1 MCCALLRCL
10 DPAPTSRK
18 SRVSRMSFPVTA
30 RVYTSKLALIS
41 VLVLGLAT
49 SPALARPIGDL
60 VPPSKTTSV
69 EVSAGDTLEG
79 LLRGLGFEGQ
89 LLVEIILGLSAEFDP
104 SHLQPGQK
112 IEVVWA
118 DRKGGQPE
126 QISLALGDTII
137 ELDTTGI
144 YRARVE
150 TVPEPD
156 LEWSE
161 HAASTVIDGTLIAA
175 LESAGAPGG
184 LGLDIAAALGG
195 LVDFRRDLKGGEA
208 IEVLYREAMLP
219 EGEPSGRTELRYARL
234 KLDGRLFEI
243 AHAGEDGPGMKV
255 FEDGEPIRMN
265 VSPVD
270 GARISSHFGRRKHP
284 IRGVMRMHSGVD
296 FAAPNGTPVHASAP
310 GKITFVGTRR
320 GYGKVIEI
328 EHGSDMTTRYA
339 HLSAVEKGL
348 KSGQSV
354 EAGRQIGKVGATGLA
369 TGPHLHYEVR
379 FNGDPV
385 DPLSDERVA
394 ALLAADLEDPSET
407 LLDSLRETLARA
419 LEQAV
424 EVESASAG

>member
-1 MCCALLRCL
+1 
-10 DPAPTSRK
+10 
-18 SRVSRMSFPVTA
+18 MSFPVTA
-30 RVYTSKLALIS
+30 RPHTSKLALIS

-49 SPALARPIGDL
+49 SPAIARPVGDL
-60 VPPSKTTSV
+60 VPSPEMTSV
-69 EVSAGDTLEG
+69 EVTAGDTLEG

-89 LLVEIILGLSAEFDP
+89 LLVEIILGFSSEFDP
-104 SHLQPGQK
+104 SHLQPGQE
-112 IEVVWA
+112 IEVIWA
-118 DRKGGQPE
+118 DREAGQPE
-126 QISLALGDTII
+126 QISLTLGDTVI

-156 LEWSE
+156 LEWAE
-161 HAASTVIDGTLIAA
+161 RAASAVIDGTLIAS

-208 IEVLYREAMLP
+208 IEVLYREAVLP
-219 EGEPSGRTELRYARL
+219 EGESSGRVELRYARFEIN
-234 KLDGRLFEI
+234 GRSFEI
-243 AHAGEDGPGMKV
+243 ARAGEDGPGMKI

-270 GARISSHFGRRKHP
+270 GARISSHFGQRKHP

-296 FAAPNGTPVHASAP
+296 FAAPHGTPVHASAP
-310 GKITFVGTRR
+310 GKISFVGTRR

-328 EHGSDMTTRYA
+328 AHGSDMMTRYA
-339 HLSAVEKGL
+339 HLSAFGEGL
-348 KSGQSV
+348 KAGQSV
-354 EAGRQIGKVGATGLA
+354 EAGHQIGKVGATGLA

-379 FNGDPV
+379 FNDDPV

-394 ALLAADLEDPSET
+394 ALLASDLEEPSET
-407 LLDSLRETLARA
+407 ALDELRETLARA

>member
-1 MCCALLRCL
+1 
-10 DPAPTSRK
+10 
-18 SRVSRMSFPVTA
+18 MSFPVTA
-30 RVYTSKLALIS
+30 RVHVRNLTLIS
-41 VLVLGLAT
+41 ALLLGLAAN
-49 SPALARPIGDL
+49 PAIARPIGDL
-60 VPPSKTTSV
+60 APPP
-69 EVSAGDTLEG
+69 EVTEIEVAAGDTLEG

-89 LLVEIILGLSAEFDP
+89 LLVEIILGFSAEFDP
-104 SHLQPGQK
+104 GKLQPGHK
-112 IEVVWA
+112 IEVSWA
-118 DRKGGQPE
+118 DRQAGQPE
-126 QISLALGDTII
+126 RITLALGQTVID
-137 ELDTTGI
+137 LDTTGI

-150 TVPEPD
+150 SVPEPE
-156 LEWSE
+156 LEWE
-161 HAASTVIDGTLIAA
+161 ERAASAVIDGTLIAS
-175 LESAGAPGG
+175 LEAAGAPGG
-184 LGLDIAAALGG
+184 LGLDIATALGG
-195 LVDFRRDLKGGEA
+195 LVDFRRDLKGGEV
-208 IEVLYREAMLP
+208 IEVLYREAVLP
-219 EGEPSGRTELRYARL
+219 EGDSSGRTELRFARIEIG
-234 KLDGRLFEI
+234 GRGFEI
-243 AHAGEDGPGMKV
+243 AHAGSVGPGLKV
-255 FEDGEPIRMN
+255 CQGGEPARMAGN
-265 VSPVD
+265 PHD
-270 GARISSHFGRRKHP
+270 GQTTSSHFGRRKHP